1 MKQPTR
7 WRPLALL
14 SMSVVAL
21 GGCGDDPDVVA
32 DADAAPR
39 VEVAPEPVTPP
50 PPQWI
55 EEQVAI
61 KSGVVITS
69 LLQTHGLEY
78 GDALAVVQSAVDI
91 HDLAKIRAGETVTVR
106 KDVSDGAFKGL
117 VYPLDRFEERRLVV
131 MRDDT
136 GSFSASEEARAV
148 TRVATPV
155 VGQVE
160 GSLWATG
167 MGMGLSAENLVRL
180 AGIFE
185 WEIDFNTQIRPGDRF
200 RMVVEDIQDAETGE
214 HLRFDTILA
223 AEYET
228 HTGSSFLGIRYEDK
242 EEKVGYFN
250 AEGLASRKMFLKSPL
265 KFSRVSSKFGKRYH
279 PILKKWRA
287 HKGTDYAAGSGTP
300 VRAIGRGTIAYRG
313 TKGGY
318 GRHVRVRHNGKYASS
333 YSHLSRYA
341 VSSGEVVEQGEVIG
355 YVGSSGLATG
365 PHLHFEFYVNGGQVD
380 FVRQQFPRSEPIANS
395 ERADFEAVRDEILP
409 QLQAV
414 PWPTPA
420 VADAAGEPT
429 ENLQ

>member
-1 MKQPTR
+1 MSMNLPPA
-7 WRPLALL
+7 WRLVALF
-14 SMSVVAL
+14 SMSVAAL
-21 GGCGDDPDVVA
+21 AGCGDSVEPVA
-32 DADAAPR
+32 EAAPLP
-39 VEVAPEPVTPP
+39 EVAPEPTTPP
-50 PPQWI
+50 PPLWL

-69 LLQTHGLEY
+69 LLEDQGLDY
-78 GDALAVVQSAVDI
+78 SDALAVVHAAIDI
-91 HDLAKIRAGETVTVR
+91 HDLARIRAGETVTVR
-106 KDVSDGAFKGL
+106 KDTQDGSFKGL

-131 MRDDT
+131 MRDEA
-136 GSFSASEEARAV
+136 GAFAAVEEARAV
-148 TRVATPV
+148 ERVATPV

-167 MGMGLSAENLVRL
+167 MNMGLSAENLVGL

-200 RMVVEDIQDAETGE
+200 RMMIEDIRDADTGE

-223 AEYET
+223 AEYQT
-228 HTGSSFLGIRYEDK
+228 HTGASFLGVRYEDK

-250 AEGLASRKMFLKSPL
+250 AEGLAAKKMFLKSPL

-279 PILKKWRA
+279 PVLKKWRA

-300 VRAIGRGTIAYRG
+300 IRAIGRGTVAYRG

-318 GRHVRVRHNGKYASS
+318 GRHVRVKHNGKYASS

-341 VSSGEVVEQGEVIG
+341 VSSGSVVEQGQVIG

-365 PHLHFEFYVNGGQVD
+365 PHLHFEFYVNGRQVD
-380 FVRQQFPRSEPIANS
+380 FRRQQFPRSEPIEES
-395 ERADFEAVRDEILP
+395 ERADFEAIRDDILP
-409 QLQAV
+409 KLQAI
-414 PWPTPA
+414 PWPASA
-420 VADAAGEPT
+420 VADAAT
-429 ENLQ
+429 EDTWNLE